1 MPYPELRCASTLC
14 GIHCATIRASRNSAK
29 RNQSEDR
36 QLLRRAET
44 AQRLIQMTVFEHVT
58 ALFSFVY
65 ALALT
70 HLLARIAELIVARD
84 RVKFSGLLALG
95 MVNAI
100 ILVFANWLSLW
111 DLHAITSW
119 NLASITVQ
127 FLFAVNVFLIC
138 VLVGPKAHDDGPID
152 LEDVFWRQRPYF
164 YGALVACAVLSLF
177 ANLDYL
183 KTANAALFLKE
194 NLTVLPMFIPTL
206 AALVS
211 RKRWIQWAAGL
222 CYLVMILGYT
232 IAFCGTLS

>member
-1 MPYPELRCASTLC
+1 M
-14 GIHCATIRASRNSAK
+14 
-29 RNQSEDR
+29 
-36 QLLRRAET
+36 T
-44 AQRLIQMTVFEHVT
+44 AFEHVT

-70 HLLARIAELIVARD
+70 HLLARIAELVVVRD

-100 ILVFANWLSLW
+100 LVVFANWLSLW
-111 DLHAITSW
+111 DLHVITSW
-119 NLASITVQ
+119 NLGSISVQ
-127 FLFAVNVFLIC
+127 FLFAINVFLIC

-152 LEDVFWRQRPYF
+152 LEAFFWRQRPYF
-164 YGALVACAVLSLF
+164 YAALVVCAVLSLF

-206 AALVS
+206 TALIS
-211 RKRWIQWAAGL
+211 RKRWVQWAAGL
-222 CYLVMILGYT
+222 CYLAMILGYT
-232 IAFCGTLS
+232 IAFCSTLS

>member
-1 MPYPELRCASTLC
+1 MM
-14 GIHCATIRASRNSAK
+14 
-29 RNQSEDR
+29 
-36 QLLRRAET
+36 T
-44 AQRLIQMTVFEHVT
+44 AFEHVT

-100 ILVFANWLSLW
+100 LVVFANWLSLW
-111 DLHAITSW
+111 DLHVITSW
-119 NLASITVQ
+119 NLGSISVQ
-127 FLFAVNVFLIC
+127 FLFAINVFLIC
-138 VLVGPKAHDDGPID
+138 VLVGPKAHDEGPID
-152 LEDVFWRQRPYF
+152 LEDFFWRQRPYF

-206 AALVS
+206 SALVS
-211 RKRWIQWAAGL
+211 RKRWVQWAAGL
-222 CYLVMILGYT
+222 CYLAMVLGYT
-232 IAFCGTLS
+232 IAFCGTLR

>member
-70 HLLARIAELIVARD
+70 HLLARIAELIAARA

-95 MVNAI
+95 MVNAV

-111 DLHAITSW
+111 DLRSITSW
-119 NLASITVQ
+119 DLVSIVIQ
-127 FLFAVNVFLIC
+127 FFFAIVIFIIC
-138 VLVGPKAHDDGPID
+138 ALVGPKAPDEGTVD
-152 LEDVFWRQRPYF
+152 LEDFFWRQRPYL
-164 YGALVACAVLSLF
+164 Y
-177 ANLDYL
+177 
-183 KTANAALFLKE
+183 
-194 NLTVLPMFIPTL
+194 
-206 AALVS
+206 
-211 RKRWIQWAAGL
+211 
-222 CYLVMILGYT
+222 
-232 IAFCGTLS
+232 